1 MVQFILMMQYL
12 AKLAKNG
19 YLFFVTK
26 KKRPAMRGVLI
37 LA

>member
-1 MVQFILMMQYL
+1 MMQYL

-26 KKRPAMRGVLI
+26 KNAPQCGAF
-37 LA
+37 